1 MAGRWSLA
9 AWCRA
14 TTGSLPGRIFPIR
27 FSNSQQK
34 ESRHSGARAKAS
46 EPGIHNHDRVYGFR
60 ACASRN
66 DVHEFH
72 DGRHQIHLRTLATRC
87 ARVVRVFFRPTKGA
101 RNAGCPLRLGRSLIG
116 ASAVRPSSLPR
127 KCARVLDQPPILRA
141 GSELSAYGGKTEVT
155 GASLNLHDDPFRKLA
170 ANRLLPVQ
178 PVAINSR
185 SVATICSGR

>member
-87 ARVVRVFFRPTKGA
+87 ARVVRVFFSPHKGRA
-101 RNAGCPLRLGRSLIG
+101 ECRVPVA
-116 ASAVRPSSLPR
+116 PR
-127 KCARVLDQPPILRA
+127 KIPDRRQRGQTIILAAQMRACSTSRQFCARVLK
-141 GSELSAYGGKTEVT
+141 LSAYGGRTEVT
-155 GASLNLHDDPFRKLA
+155 GASLNLHD
-170 ANRLLPVQ
+170 
-178 PVAINSR
+178 
-185 SVATICSGR
+185 